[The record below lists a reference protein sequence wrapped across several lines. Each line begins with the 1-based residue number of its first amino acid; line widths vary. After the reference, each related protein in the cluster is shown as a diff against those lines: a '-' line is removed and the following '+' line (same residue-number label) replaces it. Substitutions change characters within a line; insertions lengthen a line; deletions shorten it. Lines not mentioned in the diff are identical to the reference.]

1 MTVRESL
8 RGFSER
14 HDPGSWVPDEPPP
27 TPKPVLIGVDGD
39 TQIIMG
45 AALMV
50 RDGDIVHVL

>member
-1 MTVRESL
+1 MPVRESL
-8 RGFSER
+8 RSFSER
-14 HDPGSWVPDEPPP
+14 HDPGFWVTDELPP
-27 TPKPVLIGVDGD
+27 TLKPVLIGVDGD